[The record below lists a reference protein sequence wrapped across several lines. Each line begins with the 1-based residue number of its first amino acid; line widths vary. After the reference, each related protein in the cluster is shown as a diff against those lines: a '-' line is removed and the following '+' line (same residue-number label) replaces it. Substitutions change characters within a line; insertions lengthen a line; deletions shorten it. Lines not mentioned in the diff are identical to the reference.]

1 MTLLPA
7 VATIRE
13 MQRLKLVDRAR
24 ENGKY
29 LGEKLTALKA
39 KHPSIGDVRGL
50 GMFWA
55 VELVRNRTTKQLFNT
70 MKDKVAGTPILV
82 DQIAAEMMKNGVAVN
97 AWISHF
103 VIAPP
108 LIIERGEIDEGVA
121 ALDAALRI
129 ADEQAS

>member
-1 MTLLPA
+1 
-7 VATIRE
+7 
-13 MQRLKLVDRAR
+13 
-24 ENGKY
+24 
-29 LGEKLTALKA
+29 
-39 KHPSIGDVRGL
+39 
-50 GMFWA
+50 
-55 VELVRNRTTKQLFNT
+55 

-121 ALDAALRI
+121 ALDAALRL
-129 ADEQAS
+129 ADEQVSGAGTGR